1 MLIDKANSFIGKPFG
16 DFTPFDRQANEQDQ
30 LYSIGQNVGTKLWG
44 EDITQWTPEQVQEL
58 TDAVHQAQYGDG
70 EETWLS
76 ETIRAEFGREGAA
89 RAGMSLLIPGGVV
102 TRQSF
107 RDEQIKLAGQHWED
121 FYAGKPTTKLGESA
135 ATGRQ
140 MATSANPVWVA
151 LNNEYY
157 KIGTKEQQGQYG
169 LFNDLLYN
177 PDELNPKA
185 SIVVVN
191 GDGSYTYYTMAQLAA
206 LSDDDR
212 RTVVQAWAANTQGM
226 QEAVETVKTGRDAF
240 KAEHPDYADYS
251 VYQKGVNDYPGGI
264 SQFRKDMA
272 DNANFKAAEDAERKR
287 LKDEGKSGAVLE
299 AELDQWATGQHAFFA
314 ANNEKWKNA
323 DQISSSIGPSSVAA
337 MGRLIP
343 EEAQEASGG
352 STGKEPPKDPTVDD
366 YWGPEK
372 GIARLTDDQAQF
384 DHDNSKMEA
393 DFGDAWNQGLA
404 EWEDHAD
411 SAKERDELGIGDQT
425 YVTPS
430 VSETMRRYE
439 DWEEDHPGGTPEE
452 FFAVMLQTQGFG
464 KKTAPGGAKT
474 TSLPAGGVTYKP
486 RQLAIA
492 TSANGTTRQLGYATK
507 APAIGSRP
515 AESEAGKAVV
525 NVAETYIGQVPYVWG
540 GIPGKGQDP
549 SGGWDCSG
557 MTYWLDQNYGSGQL
571 PMGSHYQ
578 YQYAV
583 DTGKLFTDLTR
594 LEPGD
599 IVFIDTGWQGGAG
612 GNLNPSG
619 HVGIYAGNGQL
630 INAANESNG
639 TVIVPLNSYGGI
651 LGAMHGDWNG

>member
-1 MLIDKANSFIGKPFG
+1 
-16 DFTPFDRQANEQDQ
+16 
-30 LYSIGQNVGTKLWG
+30 
-44 EDITQWTPEQVQEL
+44 
-58 TDAVHQAQYGDG
+58 
-70 EETWLS
+70 
-76 ETIRAEFGREGAA
+76 
-89 RAGMSLLIPGGVV
+89 
-102 TRQSF
+102 
-107 RDEQIKLAGQHWED
+107 
-121 FYAGKPTTKLGESA
+121 
-135 ATGRQ
+135 
-140 MATSANPVWVA
+140 
-151 LNNEYY
+151 
-157 KIGTKEQQGQYG
+157 
-169 LFNDLLYN
+169 
-177 PDELNPKA
+177 
-185 SIVVVN
+185 
-191 GDGSYTYYTMAQLAA
+191 
-206 LSDDDR
+206 
-212 RTVVQAWAANTQGM
+212 
-226 QEAVETVKTGRDAF
+226 
-240 KAEHPDYADYS
+240 
-251 VYQKGVNDYPGGI
+251 
-264 SQFRKDMA
+264 
-272 DNANFKAAEDAERKR
+272 
-287 LKDEGKSGAVLE
+287 
-299 AELDQWATGQHAFFA
+299 
-314 ANNEKWKNA
+314 
-323 DQISSSIGPSSVAA
+323 
-337 MGRLIP
+337 
-343 EEAQEASGG
+343 
-352 STGKEPPKDPTVDD
+352 
-366 YWGPEK
+366 
-372 GIARLTDDQAQF
+372 
-384 DHDNSKMEA
+384 MEA